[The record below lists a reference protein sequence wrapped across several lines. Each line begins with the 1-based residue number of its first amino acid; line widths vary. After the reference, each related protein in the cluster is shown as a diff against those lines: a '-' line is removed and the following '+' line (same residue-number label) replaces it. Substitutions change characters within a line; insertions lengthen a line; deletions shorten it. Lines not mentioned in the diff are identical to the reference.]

1 MNKQKRHNVMVIDD
15 HPIVRKGLATL
26 LAQQPD
32 MQICCEAGSAED
44 ALELLK
50 RHVPDLAL
58 VDLTLTGMSGL
69 ELLRRLSADY
79 PALPVL
85 VISMHDEKIYARR
98 ALQAGARG
106 YIMKQEASDT
116 LVFAARQIL
125 DGRIY
130 LSENQSTCMANGS
143 APTGQIQVGA
153 SMTSLTIVEFEVFQL
168 IAEGYSIN
176 EIGLRLKRSIKTI
189 ESHRTNIRRK
199 LGFNSSH
206 ELGHFAAQW
215 QLEHHGF

>member
-1 MNKQKRHNVMVIDD
+1 MSRQKQYDVMVVDD
-15 HPIVRKGLATL
+15 HPIVRQGLTAL
-26 LAQQPD
+26 LAPQPD
-32 MQICCEAGSAED
+32 MRICCETGSAEE

-50 RHVPDLAL
+50 QHTHDLAL

-69 ELLRRLSADY
+69 ELLRHLATDY

-85 VISMHDEKIYARR
+85 VISMHDEKIYAER

-116 LVFAARQIL
+116 LIFAARQIL
-125 DGRIY
+125 EGKIY
-130 LSENQSTCMANGS
+130 LSENQSACLLEKMTPN
-143 APTGQIQVGA
+143 GQIKTG
-153 SMTSLTIVEFEVFQL
+153 SSITSLTAVEFEVFQQ
-168 IAEGYSIN
+168 IADGYSIN

-206 ELGHFAAQW
+206 ELAHFAAQW
-215 QLEHHGF
+215 QFEHNGV